1 MITLTKVHVVIS
13 LIAIF
18 SGLVVAF
25 GMLTNQRLDR
35 WTVLFLASTL
45 ATSLTGFLFP
55 FNGVT
60 PGIVVGIISIVVLAI
75 AIFARYKAQLAG
87 ASRWLYVISAIVA
100 LYLNVFV
107 LVAQLFQK
115 VPALKALAPTQTEA
129 PFAAAQL
136 VTLILFVVIAVFA
149 TLRFRP
155 AGLH

>member
-1 MITLTKVHVVIS
+1 MITLTKIHVVIS

-35 WTVLFLASTL
+35 WTILFLGSTI

-55 FNGVT
+55 FQGVT
-60 PGIVVGIISIVVLAI
+60 PGVVLGIISIVVLAI
-75 AIFARYKAQLAG
+75 AIFSRYKAQRAG
-87 ASRWLYVISAIVA
+87 TSRWLYVLSALVA

-115 VPALKALAPTQTEA
+115 VPALKALA
-129 PFAAAQL
+129 
-136 VTLILFVVIAVFA
+136 
-149 TLRFRP
+149 
-155 AGLH
+155 